1 MEQNKAEQLLDKYL
15 AGACSDNESILVE
28 RFYLERFKSQPL
40 PQNLSD
46 TDIRS
51 QMWRYISA
59 GTAKEEAKIKPF
71 NWARLIRVAASV
83 IFCLSVGGY
92 LLLHKQPVR
101 QNVEIRSHD
110 IPPGN
115 SKAILTLANG
125 NRIILNGAKM
135 GRVAQQGNAVVLK
148 TKPGQIQYQVT
159 DAAPPARVA
168 YNTASTPRGGEYHIV
183 LADGTNVWLNAAS
196 SITFPTTFSGNDRTV
211 AIKGEVYF
219 EVSHNP
225 DKPFR
230 VKCNGQT
237 VEVLGTHFD
246 INAYGDENLIKT
258 TLLEGS
264 VKVATGSH
272 VVLLRPG
279 QQADAAI
286 VDSETC
292 IFRTVKNV
300 DTDEEV
306 AWRNGLFQF
315 DKADLKTV
323 MRQLARWYNVDVV
336 YQGTIRERAFSGSIH
351 RSLSA
356 AKALKLISYS
366 DVHFIIDGKKIII
379 SNN

>member
-211 AIKGEVYF
+211 AIM
-219 EVSHNP
+219 
-225 DKPFR
+225 
-230 VKCNGQT
+230 
-237 VEVLGTHFD
+237 GTHFD

-286 VDSETC
+286 VDSATC